1 MSREV
6 PVTGSYK
13 VGLSKGRPRIWID
26 GKKLAEAGF
35 VGGSTYYYEVWA
47 GMIVCS
53 LDKKRVPSGPDR
65 GRKVTG
71 RPDGKPIIDIV
82 GSDVEAAF
90 PGVSRVVA
98 TFTKGMI
105 VIAREA

>member
-47 GMIVCS
+47 GINWLSCLGVYFCVWDVS
-53 LDKKRVPSGPDR
+53 SPICLGWVLG
-65 GRKVTG
+65 VETG
-71 RPDGKPIIDIV
+71 IKCYWRI
-82 GSDVEAAF
+82 
-90 PGVSRVVA
+90 
-98 TFTKGMI
+98 
-105 VIAREA
+105 